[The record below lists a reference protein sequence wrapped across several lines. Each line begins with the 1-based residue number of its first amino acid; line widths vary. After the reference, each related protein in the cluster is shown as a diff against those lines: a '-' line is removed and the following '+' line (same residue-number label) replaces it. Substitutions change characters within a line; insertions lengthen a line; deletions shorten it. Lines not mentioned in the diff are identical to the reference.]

1 MKFNFKSKK
10 FEMNRKEVTTLIVL
24 IYLLITG
31 KLSIIVEVIKSL
43 MK

>member
-1 MKFNFKSKK
+1 MKLNFKSKK
-10 FEMNRKEVTTLIVL
+10 VEMNRKEVATLIVL

>member
-1 MKFNFKSKK
+1 MKLNFKSKQV
-10 FEMNRKEVTTLIVL
+10 EMNRKEVATLIVL